1 VSITHLQIV
10 SVPVS
15 DQDRARVF
23 YVDTLGF
30 ELRADNPM
38 GPGQRWVQ
46 VAPPGAQTG
55 LTLVT
60 WFESMPAGSLK
71 GLVLECDDILA
82 THKELAKRGIAFSG
96 PITQESWGIYAA
108 FDDPDGN
115 AWVQMEPAAIRELEH
130 MR

>member
-1 VSITHLQIV
+1 MSITHLQIV

-46 VAPPGAQTG
+46 VAPPGTDQLDAGHLVRDHAGRLAQ
-55 LTLVT
+55 
-60 WFESMPAGSLK
+60 
-71 GLVLECDDILA
+71 GLVLECDDIQA
-82 THKELAKRGIAFSG
+82 AYKELSERGVSFQGAIRR
-96 PITQESWGIYAA
+96 ESW
-108 FDDPDGN
+108 
-115 AWVQMEPAAIRELEH
+115 EPIPLSTILMGTAGY
-130 MR
+130 